1 MDGTGHISCCV
12 RSILTNGGVLS
23 SDGPMLIGIDEG
35 TAQIG
40 RMLVE
45 MPQFLFLKM
54 LIGIGEGTAQIG
66 RILVEIPRFLFLKI
80 FIFISEWIH
89 VPVEPIGHFHE
100 TGASLPVNT

>member
-23 SDGPMLIGIDEG
+23 SDG
-35 TAQIG
+35 T
-40 RMLVE
+40 
-45 MPQFLFLKM
+45 M

-80 FIFISEWIH
+80 FHFYFGCLWMVLDISRA
-89 VPVEPIGHFHE
+89 VF
-100 TGASLPVNT
+100 TRF

>member
-12 RSILTNGGVLS
+12 RSILTNDSVFS
-23 SDGPMLIGIDEG
+23 SDGPMIID
-35 TAQIG
+35 
-40 RMLVE
+40 
-45 MPQFLFLKM
+45 
-54 LIGIGEGTAQIG
+54 IGEGTAQIG
-66 RILVEIPRFLFLKI
+66 RILVEISRFLFLKI